1 MSCEYTPRLPGGV
14 PVTILAFHIARRI
27 QPCAVSLGTLMLITS
42 LVLVGCDTDKKYE
55 ESFKLLDEGR
65 WSLRAPEDKNRAER
79 FFLKALEVNPTFTQA
94 RAELIRL
101 NFSTNSLEKVK
112 HHALEWI
119 KVNPN
124 SIFAH
129 YYLGVVAFEEGDFQ
143 YALREFETTH
153 HLLDGPF
160 GLKAGRHWFSLLVHE
175 GALLYDQGDFHRSE
189 TILKQAQSYGPDPY
203 LEATSGVFGKMAHMY
218 IREGQYAKAKPL
230 IKQSLLIMEQG
241 LGTDHPKAGEALV
254 RFAEAYREKGQ
265 FSMAGLL
272 YRQSLG
278 VAERAM
284 PNSPTLVKRLGVVA
298 HFYLEIGRDEE
309 AKRLF
314 DQAKR
319 IEKNK

>member
-65 WSLRAPEDKNRAER
+65 RSLQAPEDKNRAER
-79 FFLKALEVNPTFTQA
+79 YFLRALEVNPTFTQA

-101 NFSTNSLEKVK
+101 NFSTESLEKVK
-112 HHALEWI
+112 HHALEWV
-119 KVNPN
+119 KVNPK

-129 YYLGVVAFEEGDFQ
+129 YYLGRGAFEEGDFQ

-160 GLKAGRHWFSLLVHE
+160 GLKPGRHWFSLLVYE
-175 GALLYDQGDFHRSE
+175 GALLHDQGDFHRSE
-189 TILKQAQSYGPDPY
+189 TILKQAQYYRTDPY
-203 LEATSGVFGKMAHMY
+203 LKATSDVFGKMAHIY

-230 IKQSLLIMEQG
+230 IKQSMLIMEQG
-241 LGTDHPKAGEALV
+241 LGTDHPEVGEALFG
-254 RFAEAYREKGQ
+254 FAQVYREKGQ
-265 FSMAGLL
+265 FSMAEPL

-278 VAERAM
+278 ITEKAM
-284 PNSPTLVKRLGVVA
+284 PNSPTLVRRLGVVA
-298 HFYLEIGRDEE
+298 NFYLKIGRDEE